1 MSRTEVFF
9 LVVIALMVLVA
20 YLPRILLW
28 WVRRKVEQHI
38 EAMSEPPREEQ
49 QTESAASAS
58 PSPKSSIADDEGEY
72 VPFEE
77 VK

>member
-1 MSRTEVFF
+1 MSGAEVLF
-9 LVVIALMVLVA
+9 LLVIALMVLVA

-28 WVRRKVEQHI
+28 WVRRRVQRHMEEMGATQ
-38 EAMSEPPREEQ
+38 ADDRQRE
-49 QTESAASAS
+49 S
-58 PSPKSSIADDEGEY
+58 PAPAQPKKASIADDEGEY